1 MPAKKQAIRGAH
13 LSYRV
18 FRRNIIARVALVRNH
33 VNSKTACLLL
43 CLCHAGF
50 ATALG
55 LGDVGVR
62 SYLGQPL
69 HAVVPLI
76 GATDST
82 TTDCISIAPFPGGI
96 APLPRA
102 ELTIESA
109 GGQTLLHI
117 RTTQSVNDPVAQF
130 VLISECEARL
140 QREYA
145 VLLDPPAQLT
155 EPVSSSAI
163 PGVQRRSPT
172 ESDTRATAPAPEPRA
187 ASRARRAPARAAVT
201 SQRAPAPKS
210 SRAAAPAQPR
220 LVLSGRRAGVG
231 SPLALRLDPHLSES
245 GQPVAET
252 LSPTDL
258 SDENTALNRRIAYL
272 ETQLLALQERNAQLD
287 PARTG
292 TPVAAPPAAAKPSP
306 HWPLYLL
313 AAGALVGV
321 GALIVAL
328 RRRSRGRSQAVNFI
342 DDNWAQ
348 PDADP
353 NRGLTESDF
362 DSMPPVSP
370 QRMADMAAPP
380 SDGGT
385 ELKED
390 ILDQAEVFMAH
401 GHGELAIHL
410 LQEHLREAPTE
421 SPVPWLLLL
430 DLLHRAGDTVGYV
443 AASTEC
449 RRYFNVNLDG
459 RAFFNED
466 DKGQGIEAYPHLLE
480 KIVQVWNT
488 PDIKEFFDELVF
500 DHRGGTR
507 IGFEPGAYR
516 DILLLRSVSQDIAP
530 VQQAA

>member
-1 MPAKKQAIRGAH
+1 MPAKKHAICGNRLKLQGFSPEYHAC
-13 LSYRV
+13 S
-18 FRRNIIARVALVRNH
+18 ASTRNH
-33 VNSKTACLLL
+33 VNLKTACLLL
-43 CLCHAGF
+43 GLCHAGF
-50 ATALG
+50 AAALG
-55 LGDVGVR
+55 LGDVSVR

-82 TTDCISIAPFPGGI
+82 TTDCISITPFPGGI

-102 ELTIESA
+102 ELTIEPS
-109 GGQTLLHI
+109 GGQTQLHI

-145 VLLDPPAQLT
+145 VLLDPPGQLM
-155 EPVSSSAI
+155 ESASSSAI
-163 PGVQRRSPT
+163 PGVAPP
-172 ESDTRATAPAPEPRA
+172 TRAESETSAVAPAPERRP
-187 ASRARRAPARAAVT
+187 ARRATPAPARAAVT
-201 SQRAPAPKS
+201 AQRAPAKQP
-210 SRAAAPAQPR
+210 RAAAPAQPR
-220 LVLSGRRAGVG
+220 LVLSGKRAGVG
-231 SPLALRLDPHLSES
+231 SPLALRLDTQLSEP

-252 LSPTDL
+252 LNPTDL
-258 SDENTALNRRIAYL
+258 SDENTALNRKIAYL

-287 PARTG
+287 RARAA
-292 TPVAAPPAAAKPSP
+292 TPVAVPPPAAKLSP
-306 HWPLYLL
+306 QWPLYLL
-313 AAGALVGV
+313 VAGLLVGA

-328 RRRSRGRSQAVNFI
+328 RRRSRGRSQAVNLI

-348 PDADP
+348 PDLDST
-353 NRGLTESDF
+353 RGSSESDL
-362 DSMPPVSP
+362 DAIPPVIP

-380 SDGGT
+380 SDDGT

-430 DLLHRAGDTVGYV
+430 DLLHRAGDTAGYV

-466 DKGQGIEAYPHLLE
+466 DNGQGLEAYPHLLE
-480 KIVQVWNT
+480 KMVQVWNT
-488 PDIKEFFDELVF
+488 PDIKAFFDELVF

-516 DILLLRSVSQDIAP
+516 DILLLRSISQDIAP
-530 VQQAA
+530 AQQAA